1 MKAITLNLATRPFRN
16 NALVASVLAGIAAS
30 LVMAT
35 VYNLYFFL
43 HYGSS
48 YAALRSAEVADR
60 AKLETIEAEERSLSQ
75 QIQGRDFRRLYER
88 GRFANDLILKR
99 SFSWTL
105 LFNKLEAVVPPDVM
119 MTAIHPNI
127 TTDAIVVRVDGMA
140 KNSGGFIALQEKL
153 LENPAFSKVYPVS
166 ERKINPNRPDI
177 SFALNFGYLPKA
189 APPAPMVA
197 SAAPASAVA
206 PGRTAPE
213 GTAAAPQGS
222 AAGAAPA
229 PPAPDGAVVAPP
241 PTTTAA
247 APAPAAQ
254 PAKGT
259 VGRDGQPRTTALLA
273 KMVAAPGGIY
283 PLPAAPPP
291 KETPQA
297 KTQRTKGKDKG
308 PPKTA
313 VTPGPAAAQP
323 ASPPPAPGSTPGR
336 AAAVP
341 IRRELGLPPWLDPG
355 AAARARTADP
365 PRPPVPA
372 VRLDVPL
379 KFTSSPARE
388 IYDALAKA
396 HAVRFVVQAGVDV
409 SVRVTADLS
418 GRSLA
423 EAIGIVARAA
433 GHRVTRGGDGVY
445 RVATAS
451 GGEPIADKPIR
462 EETLAPAGGKP

>member
-35 VYNLYFFL
+35 AYNLYFFL

-48 YAALRSAEVADR
+48 NAALRSAEVADR

-88 GRFANDLILKR
+88 GHFANDLILKR
-99 SFSWTL
+99 AFSWTL

-140 KNSGGFIALQEKL
+140 KSSGGFITLQERL
-153 LENPAFSKVYPVS
+153 LAHPSFSRVYPVS
-166 ERKINPNRPDI
+166 ERRINPNRPDI

-189 APPAPMVA
+189 APPGPMVA
-197 SAAPASAVA
+197 SATPATAAAS
-206 PGRTAPE
+206 GSTAPE
-213 GTAAAPQGS
+213 GTP
-222 AAGAAPA
+222 
-229 PPAPDGAVVAPP
+229 
-241 PTTTAA
+241 A

-254 PAKGT
+254 PGKEAPAGVMKGT
-259 VGRDGQPRTTALLA
+259 VGRDGQPRTAALLA
-273 KMVAAPGGIY
+273 KMVVAPGGIY

-291 KETPQA
+291 PKETPQA
-297 KTQRTKGKDKG
+297 KTQRAKGKDKG

-323 ASPPPAPGSTPGR
+323 VSPPPAPGSTPGR

-341 IRRELGLPPWLDPG
+341 IRRELGLPPWLDPA

-396 HAVRFVVQAGVDV
+396 HAVRFVVQPGVDV